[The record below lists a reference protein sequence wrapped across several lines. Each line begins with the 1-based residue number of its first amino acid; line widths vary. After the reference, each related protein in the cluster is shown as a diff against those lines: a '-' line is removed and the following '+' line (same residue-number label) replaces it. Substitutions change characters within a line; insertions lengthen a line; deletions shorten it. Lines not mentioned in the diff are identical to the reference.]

1 MKYEDLRDDFRA
13 QVITALEEFSKTE
26 QNKAVYA
33 IAFDCD
39 TENGA
44 IVLRYANS
52 EVFEKLKESW
62 DDAYADMYKPY
73 GQNGLF
79 GLKYS
84 VGDFE
89 MLKYEYS
96 GLTSSFQDSFY
107 FYSVG
112 DYYGEGEPIS
122 EIEIDGRVLAEE
134 ELEDEINDVFERMII
149 ETIEEVKNMPSIDFD
164 KDSLV
169 FMCDHDISNE
179 DFKMWVRKTNDEE
192 LVERL
197 AKIKD

>member
-1 MKYEDLRDDFRA
+1 MKYEELRNDFKG
-13 QVITALEEFSKTE
+13 QIISVLEDFAKTE

-39 TENGA
+39 FENGT
-44 IVLRYANS
+44 IVLRYAND
-52 EVFEKLKESW
+52 EVFEKLKEDW
-62 DDAYADMYKPY
+62 EDYAYMYKPY

-79 GLKYS
+79 GLKYNS
-84 VGDFE
+84 IGDFV

-96 GLTSSFQDSFY
+96 GLTGSFQDSYY

-122 EIEIDGRVLAEE
+122 EIEIDGSVLSGE
-134 ELEDEINDVFERMII
+134 ELEDEISDIFERMII
-149 ETIEEVKNMPSIDFD
+149 ETIEDVKNMSVINFD
-164 KDSLV
+164 KDCIV

-179 DFKMWVRKTNDEE
+179 DFKMWVEKTNDSE
-192 LVERL
+192 LVGRL
-197 AKIKD
+197 AEIKD